1 MRGSAI
7 SQPQY
12 LSQPVTEIKG
22 KPGIVLG
29 NLVAPMGIG
38 SRITIK
44 LARDLLQSNVRLAFG
59 LENKE
64 IKTRVQ
70 DIGSIEVA
78 EGRLWWLPWIGF
90 ATLSV
95 SVVIG
100 IIFIVLFFVI
110 KQRWLIIYTKSVN
123 LIVFYNRGEN
133 IEQFREAVFAA
144 LQENSSTSAF

>member
-7 SQPQY
+7 SQSQY

-22 KPGIVLG
+22 KPGIVWG
-29 NLVAPMGIG
+29 NLVVPTGIR

-44 LARDLLQSNVRLAFG
+44 LAGDLLQSNVKLAFG

-78 EGRLWWLPWIGF
+78 EGRLWWLLWIGI
-90 ATLSV
+90 ATLHFLIG
-95 SVVIG
+95 VV
-100 IIFIVLFFVI
+100 FIVLFFVI

-123 LIVFYNRGEN
+123 LIVFYERTESV
-133 IEQFREAVFAA
+133 EQFRDAVFAA
-144 LQENSSTSAF
+144 LQENSSTSGF